1 MPNATLGELLL
12 DVWRQVLAEGKQRVD
27 LSNTSYPVTQT
38 RSRGLRMVFVKFGD
52 RTVEGIEQNPEKT
65 STWAKRASQ
74 GERIM
79 QFKAN
84 GRYIGVVAEGT
95 LTRYPAWK
103 VQELPE

>member
-103 VQELPE
+103 AQELPE